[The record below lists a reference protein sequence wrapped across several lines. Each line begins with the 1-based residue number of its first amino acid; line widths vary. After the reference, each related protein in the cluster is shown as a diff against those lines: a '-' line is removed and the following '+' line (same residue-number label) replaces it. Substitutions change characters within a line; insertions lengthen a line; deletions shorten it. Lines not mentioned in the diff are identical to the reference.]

1 MPSTDETYSDIR
13 FAEPLGYVDANQKDD
28 YGNVTFIL
36 KRFWI
41 KLQLFEGTLEDFA
54 ANACLKSIN
63 EVIFYPSLGNILC
76 NDVHYYLM
84 PMINLL
90 SLARNDV
97 HLYRCYDLLQT
108 DIADV
113 ASLDEA

>member
-1 MPSTDETYSDIR
+1 
-13 FAEPLGYVDANQKDD
+13 
-28 YGNVTFIL
+28 
-36 KRFWI
+36 
-41 KLQLFEGTLEDFA
+41 
-54 ANACLKSIN
+54 
-63 EVIFYPSLGNILC
+63 LC